1 MNSSSLYH
9 KHPIKGGRDDQ
20 RWQNIPKNSLD
31 KLLLR
36 LIRHSRLRARELIL
50 ERPFAME
57 STIFS
62 HHFSSQAKPSH
73 PTHRIQNVHHPRL
86 ALAREPGHKHRHE
99 LDQVLHGG
107 PRGRPRESVQ
117 DPAHHGLPVSVHE
130 GRLRVFQCVI
140 RGCAHYEGVLFV
152 TQGGRGEDGVN
163 TYTEW

>member
-20 RWQNIPKNSLD
+20 RWQDIPKDSLD

-62 HHFSSQAKPSH
+62 HHFSSQAKPSQATQLTEYRMSIIH
-73 PTHRIQNVHHPRL
+73 ALLSLGNLATSTDMSSIRFCMADRGVAPANPCRIPRIM
-86 ALAREPGHKHRHE
+86 ACPCRCTRAVFASSSASFEAVRTTREFY
-99 LDQVLHGG
+99 L
-107 PRGRPRESVQ
+107 
-117 DPAHHGLPVSVHE
+117 
-130 GRLRVFQCVI
+130 
-140 RGCAHYEGVLFV
+140 
-152 TQGGRGEDGVN
+152 
-163 TYTEW
+163 